1 MILTTAKGS
10 KFDTEKPAKS
20 NICMILTGSGKQ
32 VLDTLRITGKQTIV
46 EEFQEKISMVE
57 VEHSFG
63 IDEINEDFLWQ

>member
-10 KFDTEKPAKS
+10 KFDTEKPAKN

-32 VLDTLRITGKQTIV
+32 VFDTLRITGKQTIV

>member
-63 IDEINEDFLWQ
+63 VDEINEDFLWQ